1 MTAYKTTFYECVC
14 GYKSIHAGNASWH
27 KKKCSQEMRSANK
40 EFVLKDD
47 CYSKENDTTII
58 KTSVLTEE
66 REQNTRLISRL
77 NNTIQNLKKSLE
89 AMNGKVQRA
98 IASMSKTAYIAD
110 DEIENIF
117 GDMVK
122 DGIIYFITDKD
133 VPDRGKIGRTVNTDI
148 RKLKSR
154 YSIFGNP
161 EVLCYFSNDINADE
175 NTLKKM
181 LREAGC
187 MKSNTEMIYNVSL
200 AREVFYEFIET

>member
-1 MTAYKTTFYECVC
+1 
-14 GYKSIHAGNASWH
+14 
-27 KKKCSQEMRSANK
+27 
-40 EFVLKDD
+40 
-47 CYSKENDTTII
+47 
-58 KTSVLTEE
+58 
-66 REQNTRLISRL
+66 
-77 NNTIQNLKKSLE
+77 
-89 AMNGKVQRA
+89 MNGKVQRA